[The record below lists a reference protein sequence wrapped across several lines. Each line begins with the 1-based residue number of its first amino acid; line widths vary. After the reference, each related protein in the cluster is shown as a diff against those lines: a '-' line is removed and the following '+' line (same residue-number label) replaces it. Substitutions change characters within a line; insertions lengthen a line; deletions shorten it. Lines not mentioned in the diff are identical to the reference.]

1 MQRVVSLRLLGVR
14 LTVPGEY
21 QMRDKLIA
29 CFMIAIAMIAAGLTG
44 AFTHLWPWGHHSAS
58 DKNGPYANA
67 ANQDVLRVKT
77 VRPRRDTNYSIQVSQ
92 PAEVQPYYSVDL
104 YAETAGTVLKIE
116 PEVGDEIERGQ
127 IVAQIRPIGSQSIES
142 IESPIDGVVV
152 SRSVDPGTF
161 VPNAAVLPGA
171 RPVLSISKTDIV
183 TILMNVPDMFAPYVK
198 TGMPA
203 RIRNPNATK
212 DQWIDTK
219 LMRVSPVASPADRT
233 VSVQVDLFN
242 QRRSEF
248 DDLIKESQTNGFEDF
263 KSRQPPEFPT
273 NFTDQQEA
281 KLMPGLIHEMQI
293 AINDLGQL
301 PLLPSECI
309 VNRSGKPFVFLI
321 EDNRLVQV
329 PVIVQFNDGKFC
341 YVKPKRDSQN
351 PQGDPDWTGQEQ
363 IVLDSQ
369 FDLQPGKAAVS
380 ENLIP

>member
-1 MQRVVSLRLLGVR
+1 
-14 LTVPGEY
+14 
-21 QMRDKLIA
+21 MRDKLIA
-29 CFMIAIAMIAAGLTG
+29 CLMIATAVIAAGITG
-44 AFTHLWPWGHHSAS
+44 AFTHLWPWGQHSAF
-58 DKNGPYANA
+58 DKNGQRANA
-67 ANQDVLRVKT
+67 GIQDVLRVKT
-77 VRPRRDTNYSIQVSQ
+77 VRPSRDTNYSIQVSQ

-116 PEVGDEIERGQ
+116 PEIGDEIERGQ
-127 IVAQIRPIGSQSIES
+127 IVAQIRPLGSQSTET

-171 RPVLSISKTDIV
+171 RPVLSIAKTDIV
-183 TILMNVPDMFAPYVK
+183 TVLMNVPDLFAPYVK
-198 TGMPA
+198 AGMPV

-219 LMRVSPVASPADRT
+219 LMRVSPVASPTDRT

-242 QRRSEF
+242 NKRSEF

-263 KSRQPPEFPT
+263 KSRQPPEFPS

-281 KLMPGLIHEMQI
+281 QLKPGLIHEMQL

-329 PVIVQFNDGKFC
+329 PVFVQFNDGKFC
-341 YVKPKRDSQN
+341 
-351 PQGDPDWTGQEQ
+351 
-363 IVLDSQ
+363 
-369 FDLQPGKAAVS
+369 
-380 ENLIP
+380 